1 MNQNE
6 LNGPRERVVPQAPPR
21 PEGGAPAAP
30 TKRRRRR
37 PRFLVRVLA
46 GLFGI
51 TFLAVLGGVAVI
63 AAIIYGYS
71 SDLPDYAQ
79 LADYEPPVTTRVYA
93 GDGRLLAEYAI
104 ERRVFRPLDAMPQMV
119 IDAFLSAEDKNYFSH
134 PGVDARGV
142 VRAAITNLQNWG
154 TDRRLVGA
162 STITQQVAKNFL
174 LGSDVS
180 FERKIKEAILSFRI
194 EKAFTKEHIL
204 ELYLNQIYLGR
215 GAYGVTAAALN
226 YFNKS
231 LDELTLAEAA
241 FLAALPKAP
250 ANYDPVRHPGAAKGR
265 RDWVIGRMLDDGH
278 ISPAEAR
285 EAWTAPIDLRRRA
298 ETEFVSADYYAEDIR
313 REIAARYG
321 ERALYEGG
329 LAVRASLEPRLQE
342 IAEREL
348 RRGLEAYDRAHGWRG
363 AIARLDGLSE
373 GASPEA
379 WADRLAAVPR
389 PPDLGNWR
397 LAVVLRLTGEF
408 AEVGLDGQ
416 TVGRIPFAE
425 MRWARR
431 GLRDQRVGPSP
442 RRPAD
447 VLSVGDVVAV
457 EAVEGE
463 DRAAFALRQIP
474 DVDGA
479 LVALDPHT
487 GRILAMAGGYTY
499 ARSQFNRATQALRQP
514 GSAFKPFVY
523 LAALEAGY
531 TPSTIILDAPISFD
545 QGPGLPRW
553 TPSNYSRQFY
563 GPTTMRVGLEK
574 SRNVMTVRLA
584 QSVGMARVGDTAER
598 FGIFDRMP
606 SHLSYALGAGETTLL
621 RLTAAYAMLVNGGKK
636 ITPTL
641 IDRVQDRHGRTVFR
655 HDDRDCPGCRPGAW
669 ANQPLPQL
677 PDRRETVTDPA
688 SAYQVV
694 SMLQGVVQRGT
705 GQRIAVL
712 GRPIAGKTGTTN
724 DIKDTWFIGFTPDLA
739 VGVFVGFDEPR
750 TLGRGETGAS
760 VASPIFRDF
769 MAAALEDT
777 PAVPFRVPSGVRL
790 VRVDAGTGRAVS
802 GGGRN
807 VIFEA
812 FKPGTVPTGRQE
824 VLRGSGGSAASGPT
838 TGTGGLY

>member
-1 MNQNE
+1 M
-6 LNGPRERVVPQAPPR
+6 
-21 PEGGAPAAP
+21 
-30 TKRRRRR
+30 
-37 PRFLVRVLA
+37 
-46 GLFGI
+46 
-51 TFLAVLGGVAVI
+51 AVI

-71 SDLPDYAQ
+71 TDLPDYAQ

-93 GDGRLLAEYAI
+93 GDGRLLAEYAV
-104 ERRVFRPLDAMPQMV
+104 ERRVFRPLDV
-119 IDAFLSAEDKNYFSH
+119 IPPRVVNAFLSAEDKNFFSH
-134 PGVDARGV
+134 PGIDARGI

-174 LGSDVS
+174 LGSEVS

-194 EKAFTKEHIL
+194 ENSFSKAHIL

-226 YFNKS
+226 YFDKS

-250 ANYDPVRHPGAAKGR
+250 ANYDPLRHPGAAKGR
-265 RDWVIGRMLDDGH
+265 RDWVIGRMLEDGH
-278 ISPAEAR
+278 IGPAEAR
-285 EAWTAPIDLRRRA
+285 AAWSAPINLRRRA
-298 ETEFVSADYYAEDIR
+298 EAEFVSADYYAEDIR

-321 ERALYEGG
+321 ERALYQGG
-329 LAVRASLEPRLQE
+329 LAVRASLEPWMQE

-348 RRGLEAYDRAHGWRG
+348 RGGLEAYDRAHGWRG
-363 AIARLDGLSE
+363 PVARLDGLDD
-373 GASPEA
+373 GAAPAA
-379 WADRLAAVPR
+379 WASRLAAVPR
-389 PPDLGNWR
+389 PPELGAWR
-397 LAVVLRLTGEF
+397 LGVVLRLTSEH
-408 AEVGLDGQ
+408 AEVGLDAD
-416 TVGRIPFAE
+416 TVGLIPFAE
-425 MRWARR
+425 MRWARPR
-431 GLRDQRVGPSP
+431 LRDQRVGAAP

-457 EAVEGE
+457 EALENEVESQSG
-463 DRAAFALRQIP
+463 DSATYALRQIP

-487 GRILAMAGGYTY
+487 GRVLAMAGGYSY
-499 ARSQFNRATQALRQP
+499 ARSEFNRATQALRQP

-531 TPSTIILDAPISFD
+531 TPSTIILDAPISID

-584 QSVGMARVGDTAER
+584 QTIGMRRVVDVAER
-598 FGIFDRMP
+598 FGIFDTMP
-606 SHLSYALGAGETTLL
+606 SHLSYALGAGEATLL
-621 RLTAAYAMLVNGGKK
+621 RLTAAYGMIVNGGKK

-669 ANQPLPQL
+669 ANQPVPQL
-677 PDRRETVTDPA
+677 PDVRDSVTDPA

-705 GQRIAVL
+705 GQRVAAL

-724 DIKDTWFIGFTPDLA
+724 DIKDTWFIGFTPDLV

-750 TLGRGETGAS
+750 TLGRRETGAS
-760 VASPIFRDF
+760 VAAPIFRDF
-769 MAAALEDT
+769 MAAALEDA
-777 PAVPFRVPSGVRL
+777 PAIPFRVPSGVRL
-790 VRVDAGTGRAVS
+790 VRVDAGSGRAAS
-802 GGGRN
+802 GGGN

-824 VLRGSGGSAASGPT
+824 VLSGSGVGGAASSGPT